1 MVESEFTIE
10 VEVRNVP
17 ESSTGGGCAN
27 TSGGAAGGGS
37 CASTGTAMADAGGTP
52 CFGNNSFRSASARG
66 HVSDATPSDTYK
78 RTDSQLRIYRV

>member
-1 MVESEFTIE
+1 MVESGFTIE

-27 TSGGAAGGGS
+27 TSGGAAGAGS

-66 HVSDATPSDTYK
+66 RVSDATPSDTYK